1 MKRRWPE
8 GKGGGEVIRGT
19 QFVYI
24 SFKRG
29 QLFEG
34 DD

>member
-8 GKGGGEVIRGT
+8 GKGGGVIRGT
-19 QFVYI
+19 QFLYI